1 MTQPDVS
8 FILPTFNV
16 ESYLSDCLESILAQ
30 QCSKEILIINDG
42 STDGSLNIAK
52 QYQQKYPF
60 ITIVDQ
66 SNKGVSS
73 ARNVG
78 LRLAQGRYTA
88 FVDPDDELETQH
100 LADLIHQADQEK
112 VDILRGQVLLFNQDL
127 EIDNLVPTRLE
138 NIDPHRGKLVSGIQY
153 FFALSSHFWFPT
165 IWNGFYRTEFL
176 HRYNLSF
183 RDGFRCGEDNLFV
196 LETLLAPAH
205 VRVLEV
211 NDIFYRYKLREGSL
225 CTTQANLIYIIDVF
239 KIAKIMLDKAFELR
253 HVNIHSRE
261 RLFNAIYD
269 LCYETYDTKY
279 QYLPLS
285 DQITVCQHL
294 SPALIRAL
302 EIDGRM
308 KFYRV

>member
-60 ITIVDQ
+60 ITIVNQ

-88 FVDPDDELETQH
+88 FVDPDDELETRH

-225 CTTQANLIYIIDVF
+225 CTTQANLTHIIDVF
-239 KIAKIMLDKAFELR
+239 KIAKIMLD
-253 HVNIHSRE
+253 
-261 RLFNAIYD
+261 
-269 LCYETYDTKY
+269 
-279 QYLPLS
+279 
-285 DQITVCQHL
+285 
-294 SPALIRAL
+294 
-302 EIDGRM
+302 
-308 KFYRV
+308 